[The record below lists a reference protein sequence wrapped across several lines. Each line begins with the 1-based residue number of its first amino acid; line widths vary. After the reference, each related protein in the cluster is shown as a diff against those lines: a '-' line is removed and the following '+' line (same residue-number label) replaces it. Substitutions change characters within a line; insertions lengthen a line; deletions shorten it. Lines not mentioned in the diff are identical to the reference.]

1 MTPKYNIGDLVMV
14 YSPAFHGV
22 MGIILRKR
30 YKRDPQYQVK
40 LMVDH
45 DWTMWYQA
53 KMLRKIK

>member
-1 MTPKYNIGDLVMV
+1 MQVGDLVLV

-30 YKRDPQYQVK
+30 YKRDPQYYQVK
-40 LMVDH
+40 LMIGPACG
-45 DWTMWYQA
+45 WYQE

>member
-1 MTPKYNIGDLVMV
+1 MKVGDLVMV

-30 YKRDPQYQVK
+30 YKRDPQYQVRFI
-40 LMVDH
+40 VDH
-45 DWTMWYQA
+45 DWTMWYQE